1 MADHRAEQILQAVV
15 ANVTGLA
22 TTGNNVTRARATP
35 QAAGALPA
43 LAVYQGPDVPLDADL
58 QSVQYLDV
66 EFTVYIDILVAT
78 ATQQVD
84 TLLNQI
90 RVEIARALWA
100 DYQQGLSFVIE
111 MREGSADEPMLV
123 GEGELPAASMRTAWI
138 FKYRRSRTDPSA

>member
-22 TTGNNVTRARATP
+22 TTGNHVTRARATP
-35 QAAGALPA
+35 QATGALPA

-58 QSVQYLDV
+58 QSMQYLDV
-66 EFTVYIDILVAT
+66 ELTVYIDILVAT
-78 ATQQVD
+78 EAQQVD
-84 TLLNQI
+84 SLLNQI

-123 GEGELPAASMRTAWI
+123 GEGERPAASMRTAWI